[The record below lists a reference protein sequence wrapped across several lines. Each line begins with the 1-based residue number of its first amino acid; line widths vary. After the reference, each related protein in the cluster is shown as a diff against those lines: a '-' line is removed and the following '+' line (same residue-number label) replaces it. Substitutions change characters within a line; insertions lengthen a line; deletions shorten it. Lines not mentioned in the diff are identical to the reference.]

1 MASEELNMKLDPM
14 GPIRG
19 LVTSSMR
26 SRLGKPLVS
35 FDDSPGDPG
44 LFGPASVTW
53 RVHSDMPAM
62 LIGGVSSLLLQ
73 TLHPGAMAG
82 VADFSVY
89 EDDPMGRLQ
98 RTGTFVGGTI
108 FGSTATAE
116 KLIET
121 VKTVHLSV
129 KGTRPDGLSYAASDP
144 DLLRWVHVAEHAQFL
159 RSNQLFGARPLRA
172 PDVDRYY
179 AEVAEVARRLGAT
192 EVPTDAAG
200 VDEYFAAVRPELDF
214 GPQAARGLRFLL
226 APNIGGVVEQAA
238 YAPLIRAAASILP
251 DWASRMLGIWQPW
264 PELVANRCAAWG
276 LSRAMRM
283 VTGRSDAFDRSLRR
297 ARAAPGTE
305 ATAA

>member
-1 MASEELNMKLDPM
+1 MKLDPM

-19 LVTSSMR
+19 MVASTMR
-26 SRLGKPLVS
+26 SKFGESLVS

-89 EDDPMGRLQ
+89 EDDPLGRLQ

-116 KLIET
+116 KLIDT
-121 VKTVHLSV
+121 VKRVHLSV
-129 KGTRPDGLSYAASDP
+129 KGTRPDGLPYAASDP
-144 DLLRWVHVAEHAQFL
+144 DLLRWVHVAEHAQFV
-159 RSNQLFGARPLRA
+159 RANQLFGIRPLRS
-172 PDVDRYY
+172 PDIDRYF

-192 EVPTDAAG
+192 EVPTDAEGTDA
-200 VDEYFAAVRPELDF
+200 YFTAVRPELEF
-214 GPQAARGLRFLL
+214 GEQAARGLQFLL
-226 APNIGGVVEQAA
+226 APDIGGGVEQAA

-276 LSRAMRM
+276 LCRAMRM
-283 VTGRSDAFDRSLRR
+283 VIPRSDAFTRALRR
-297 ARAAPGTE
+297 ARARPGTE
-305 ATAA
+305 VAAA